1 MLNFQLIV
9 PSVSS
14 GSIAGHQR
22 GVQPISKLIN
32 NQLHSH
38 HFHIS
43 IVYLRGSI
51 SHKINPIPT
60 IYTHCASLSCI
71 LSILFWYQDF
81 CYCWACSNSSPSSSR
96 SSEPLGV
103 GLALLVCQLLRRM
116 QMPVNWVQCA
126 PDKTWRSHRTKLN
139 DIIKYW
145 RIELFGCHFFISL
158 SVVSPTI

>member
-9 PSVSS
+9 QSVSS

-22 GVQPISKLIN
+22 GLQPITKLIN

-71 LSILFWYQDF
+71 YQDF

-103 GLALLVCQLLRRM
+103 GLALLVCQLLWRM
-116 QMPVNWVQCA
+116 QMPVNWVQCTS
-126 PDKTWRSHRTKLN
+126 DKIWRSHKAKLD
-139 DIIKYW
+139 DIIKSW
-145 RIELFGCHFFISL
+145 RIELFRRDRNSNCQFFIIL
-158 SVVSPTI
+158 SVVSSTM